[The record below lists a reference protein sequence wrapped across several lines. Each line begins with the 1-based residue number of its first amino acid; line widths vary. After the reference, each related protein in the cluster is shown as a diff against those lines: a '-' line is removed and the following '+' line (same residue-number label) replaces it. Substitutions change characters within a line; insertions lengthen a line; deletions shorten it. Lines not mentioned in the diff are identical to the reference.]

1 MAELI
6 LSTVNPDQEDL
17 RIQLEQYLSTIDSW
31 KGVVHSQTGQGILNM
46 VAAIGAFAQA
56 SIRRKYQDSFPETV
70 LSDRASYALASLQGI
85 RLTRKLPASV
95 TASITSAA
103 VGLTVPAYTVFQG
116 SGAFFFNREALF
128 LTADTPQTVTL
139 YEGKVVSIFAPG
151 INTEYAMFVSEENG
165 FQVSDVDV
173 VVNNGIVPLERTTGG
188 LWTLP
193 NIKGFSDQT
202 LPDGKMFLQ
211 FGTETYGGVAL
222 TNETL
227 NILYVVTTGED
238 GNSLDTIG
246 KVLTAPIYPSISGT
260 FTTSP
265 TGGANERSALS
276 YKNIAAPAFGVFS
289 SAITRQQYISMAL
302 QYPGVVDV
310 ITFAQRE
317 INPTSN
323 EWMNL
328 IRITLLTVSNW
339 STATKTAFLEYMN
352 KNSAYSPKFTLKEPV
367 AIVQNVE
374 VEIYCYNWANSTQ
387 CRLKAIAAITTLLS
401 PRVGILNWDLQLTDL
416 TDAIL
421 EADPGIEYV
430 IPIQP
435 TATVT
440 ASSNPVE
447 RPTLTALSGGGG
459 TLIAGTYF
467 YAISAVTPYG
477 TITTRNYA
485 DITTSSTGRIKIDW
499 KPLSNVTNYYVYR
512 KGPNDTR
519 PGVIA
524 MVSGSTLTYTD
535 TGAAVTGS
543 PPPPQNTVPVR
554 YVKLGTLTVRDF
566 YSTRNVRL

>member
-6 LSTVNPDQEDL
+6 LSQVNPDQEDL

-56 SIRRKYQDSFPETV
+56 AIRRKFQDSFPETV
-70 LSDRASYALASLQGI
+70 LSDRASYALASMQGV

-95 TASITSAA
+95 QATITAAGA
-103 VGLTVPAYTVFQG
+103 PLTIPAYSVFQG

-128 LTADTPQTVTL
+128 LDADTPQDVTL
-139 YEGKVVSIFAPG
+139 FEGKVVSALTPG
-151 INTEYAMFVSEENG
+151 ISVEYAMFVSEENA
-165 FQVSDVDV
+165 FQVSDIDV

-193 NIKGFSDQT
+193 NINGFSDQT
-202 LPDGKMFLQ
+202 LPDGKMLLQ
-211 FGTETYGGVAL
+211 FGTESYGGVAQ

-227 NILYVVTTGED
+227 SITYVVTVGED
-238 GNSLDTIG
+238 GNSLDTND
-246 KVLTAPIYPSISGT
+246 KTLTAPLYSAVSGT
-260 FTTSP
+260 FTSSP

-289 SAITRQQYISMAL
+289 SAITRQQYISTAL
-302 QYPGVVDV
+302 QYPGVIDV

-328 IRITLLTVSNW
+328 IRITLLTVSTW
-339 STATKTAFLEYMN
+339 SDAAKSAFLDYMN
-352 KNSAYSPKFTLKEPV
+352 KNSAYSPKFTLKAPV
-367 AIVQNVE
+367 AITQNVN

-387 CRLKAIAAITTLLS
+387 CRLNAIDAITALLS

-416 TDAIL
+416 TEAIL
-421 EADPGIEYV
+421 NSDSGIEYV
-430 IPIQP
+430 IPITP
-435 TATVT
+435 TTTVV
-440 ASSNPVE
+440 ASSNPIP
-447 RPTLTALSGGGG
+447 RPTLTALAGGGG
-459 TLIAGTYF
+459 TLVAGTYF
-467 YAISAVTPYG
+467 YAVAAFTTYG
-477 TITTRNYA
+477 LITTRNYA

-499 KPLSNVTNYYVYR
+499 KPITGTTNYAVYR
-512 KGPNDTR
+512 KGPADSR
-519 PGVIA
+519 PGLIV
-524 MVSGSTLTYTD
+524 MTSGSTLTYTD
-535 TGAAVTGS
+535 TGAAVTGAA
-543 PPPPQNTVPVR
+543 PPPQNTVPVR
-554 YVKLGTLTVRDF
+554 YIKLGTLTVKDY